1 MTRYFGTIQ
10 TLFIFKL
17 IILSLI
23 NSSTSAVTVV
33 KPTLSLSLATSAKSN
48 KSKMSKDDKDKQVPW
63 SKTGNPHILVT
74 GRDIIYFLN
83 DLVKF

>member
-1 MTRYFGTIQ
+1 
-10 TLFIFKL
+10 
-17 IILSLI
+17 
-23 NSSTSAVTVV
+23 
-33 KPTLSLSLATSAKSN
+33 
-48 KSKMSKDDKDKQVPW
+48 MSKDDKDKQVPW